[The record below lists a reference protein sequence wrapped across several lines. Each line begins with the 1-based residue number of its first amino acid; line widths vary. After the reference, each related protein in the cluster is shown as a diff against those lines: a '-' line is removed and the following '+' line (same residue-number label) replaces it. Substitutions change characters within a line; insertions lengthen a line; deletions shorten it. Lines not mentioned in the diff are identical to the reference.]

1 MKKILTVVLDGFGL
15 SDNTLGNAIKEA
27 NPENILGMFEKYPHS
42 ILEASEE
49 AVGLEKGQ
57 FGNSEVGHLTIGAG
71 RKVKQSINLVKD
83 FLDNDIN
90 DSEMFQNMVLDALE
104 NNKTIHLMGLFS
116 DGKVHSDMNHFIKLY
131 DCLVNNGIKD
141 INFHLISDGRD
152 TKVKD
157 FYKYYTILEEHL
169 KKNNVGVIS
178 SICGRYYAMDRDKR
192 WERTEKYYKLVT
204 RGVGMAGSNVAFM
217 LKRCYDENITDE
229 YLPPIKTRNFKPIRN
244 GDILI
249 WMNYRTD
256 RAKQIISSFTVKG
269 FDEFG
274 ILDMSRTKVY
284 AFLPIDNKIKT
295 NNFIASNII
304 ENPLGVYL
312 SKLGLS
318 QARVAETEKY
328 AHVTYFFDGESNASL
343 EGCQKVLIPS
353 PKVATY
359 DLKPEMSAVEVTK
372 KVVQCLE
379 KDYDFIL
386 VNYANADMVG
396 HTGNLEATRKAVT
409 TIDLCLKL
417 LKEKADENF
426 YTLILTADHGNADMM
441 LDETG
446 GIVTTHTI
454 SKVPFIITD
463 EKVKLKEYGDLSNIA
478 PTILEYMDIAIPKE
492 MDAESLIIE
501 K

>member
-15 SDNTLGNAIKEA
+15 SDNTLGNAIIES
-27 NPENILGMFEKYPHS
+27 NPENILNLWKNYPHS
-42 ILEASEE
+42 LLSASEE

-83 FLDNDIN
+83 FLDNEILDNSLFNDMIN
-90 DSEMFQNMVLDALE
+90 DALE
-104 NNKTIHLMGLFS
+104 NNKTIHIMGLFS

-131 DCLVNNGIKD
+131 DLLVDKGIKNL
-141 INFHLISDGRD
+141 NFHLISDGRD

-157 FYKYYTILEEHL
+157 FYKYYTILDEHI
-169 KKNNVGVIS
+169 KEKNIGIIS

-192 WERTEKYYKLVT
+192 WERTEKYYKLIT
-204 RGVGMAGSNVAFM
+204 RGVGMTGSNVAFI

-229 YLPPIKTRNFKPIRN
+229 YLPPIKTKDFKPIKN
-244 GDILI
+244 GDIII
-249 WMNYRTD
+249 WMNFRTD
-256 RAKQIISSFTVKG
+256 RAKQIIGSFTIKG

-274 ILDMSRTKVY
+274 TLDMSKTKVY

-295 NNFIASNII
+295 NNFISSNII

-312 SKLGLS
+312 SKLGLT
-318 QARVAETEKY
+318 QARIAETEKY

-343 EGCQKVLIPS
+343 EGCQKYLIPS

-359 DLKPEMSAVEVTK
+359 DLKPEMSAIEVTK

-441 LDETG
+441 LDEVG
-446 GIVTTHTI
+446 GVVTTHTI

-463 EKVKLKEYGDLSNIA
+463 EKIKLKEKGDLSNVA

-492 MDAESLIIE
+492 MDSESLIVE